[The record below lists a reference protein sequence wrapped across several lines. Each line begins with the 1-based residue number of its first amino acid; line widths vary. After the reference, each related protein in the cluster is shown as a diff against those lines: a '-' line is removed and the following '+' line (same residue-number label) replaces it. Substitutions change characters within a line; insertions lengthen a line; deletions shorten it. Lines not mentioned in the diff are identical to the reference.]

1 MYRWIEDPFANCF
14 DWIDGFEGGRKGTF
28 VNGEATGISL
38 PDPEI
43 ITGFGYSKACPWA
56 FIPDSS
62 GADLHEGAAGLVSSS
77 ASAYP
82 AYVGGLYRA
91 YAGYGLFYFNAYS
104 AASSTYAYLGSRLL
118 YKP

>member
-1 MYRWIEDPFANCF
+1 M
-14 DWIDGFEGGRKGTF
+14 
-28 VNGEATGISL
+28 NGEATGISL

-62 GADLHEGAAGLVSSS
+62 GADLHEGAAGFVSSG

-82 AYVGGLYRA
+82 ANVGGSYFA
-91 YAGYGLFYFNAYS
+91 YAFYGLFCFSANN
-104 AASSTYAYLGSRLL
+104 AASYTNASLGSRLL